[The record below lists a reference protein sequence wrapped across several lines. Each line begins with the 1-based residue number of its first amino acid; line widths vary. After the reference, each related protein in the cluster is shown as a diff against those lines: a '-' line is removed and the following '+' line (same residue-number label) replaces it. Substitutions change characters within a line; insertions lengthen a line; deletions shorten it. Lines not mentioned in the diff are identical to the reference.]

1 MSDYDF
7 KKLSFYRPGDR
18 IYAQAQ
24 QIWMILVG
32 IVITYQLQDMQG
44 RPPTVTYGELAEAMG
59 KDRQAGRT
67 LTRQLWIIGEY
78 CRENGVPTLNSIVV
92 NRETGM
98 PGHDVVLSS
107 GNTAKAEMRN
117 VSRYKWASV
126 RIPSIAAFRDV
137 WDQISE

>member
-7 KKLSFYRPGDR
+7 KKLSFYAPGDR

-32 IVITYQLQDMQG
+32 IVIAHQVGGAKGLPATI
-44 RPPTVTYGELAEAMG
+44 TYGDVAELMG
-59 KDRQAGRT
+59 KGRQAGRT
-67 LTRQLWIIGEY
+67 LTRQLWMIGEY
-78 CRENGVPTLNSIVV
+78 CRDNGIPTLNSIVV
-92 NRETGM
+92 NRETGL

-107 GNTAKAEMRN
+107 GNTAADEIRN
-117 VSRYKWASV
+117 VSRYEWAKV
-126 RIPSIAAFRDV
+126 RIPSIATFRDV